1 MKKFWRWISSN
12 WQLLF
17 VVLFGG
23 FLRFYR
29 LRELTTFGGDQ
40 GIDYQFVAQMILTQK
55 LHLLGPITHVGIYL
69 GPLYYYVLIPFF
81 LLFRFDPIA
90 APFFFALVGT
100 LTVGL
105 VYVLVRMLLRS
116 DLSARLP
123 ASPEFQRGEPARQ
136 VRQGRTFADLFAFL
150 AALLYAVSPVILE
163 SSRAPSQ
170 PHLVPFFATLLL
182 ISIIRIIE
190 KKDKWWDWAAIG
202 ISLGSAIQF
211 HFLTFPLWIFVL
223 TIMAYKG
230 LTFAYAKVR
239 PCQILL
245 RFVCLMTPMIILLF
259 PWFLFELRNN
269 FFISRQILAFL
280 GTGEINASPLAM
292 PVRFLDLSWF
302 SISRLLA
309 IDSQFLT
316 VGVLVCI
323 VAGTIL
329 LWKNNLYKLLFAY
342 TVLNLFGIAL
352 YKNPF
357 SNHYISAVYPS
368 IVIIASA
375 GIISVFPKRVAALML
390 ILFIIINLVRYDPFR
405 NHGYTMP
412 EELTTS
418 AIEQISETIA
428 NDAGTARFEIASTLD
443 GDTRAQPYRYVL
455 LAAHRRPAMPVD
467 AYPDAEV
474 LYVVAKNNSQE
485 VLRNPVWEISSFG
498 PARTARQW
506 QITDSIYLYRLER
519 GANI

>member
-1 MKKFWRWISSN
+1 MKKFWHWSSSN

-69 GPLYYYVLIPFF
+69 GPLYYYLLIPFF

-100 LTVGL
+100 CTVGL
-105 VYVLVRMLLRS
+105 VYILARMVLRS
-116 DLSARLP
+116 N
-123 ASPEFQRGEPARQ
+123 
-136 VRQGRTFADLFAFL
+136 LFAFL
-150 AALLYAVSPVILE
+150 TALLYAVSPVILE

-170 PHLVPFFATLLL
+170 PHLIPFFATLLL
-182 ISIIRIIE
+182 ISMMRIIE

-202 ISLGSAIQF
+202 ISLGSTIQF
-211 HFLTFPLWIFVL
+211 HFLAFPLWIFVS
-223 TIMAYKG
+223 A
-230 LTFAYAKVR
+230 
-239 PCQILL
+239 ILFFRRDRIFWL
-245 RFVCLMTPMIILLF
+245 IVPAVILLF
-259 PWFLFELRNN
+259 PWILFEIRNN
-269 FFISRQILAFL
+269 FFISHQVLAFL

-292 PVRFLDLSWF
+292 PIRFLDLSWF
-302 SISRLLA
+302 SVSRLVA

-316 VGVLVCI
+316 IGVLVSI
-323 VAGTIL
+323 IAGTIL
-329 LWKNNLYKLLFAY
+329 LWKNNLYNLLFAY

-368 IVIIASA
+368 IVILATT
-375 GIISVFPKRVAALML
+375 GIISVFPKRVAALLL
-390 ILFIIINLVRYDPFR
+390 ILFIIINLVRDDPFR

-412 EELTTS
+412 DELTTS
-418 AIEQISETIA
+418 VIQQISATIA
-428 NDAGTARFEIASTLD
+428 SDAGTTKFEVASTLD

-455 LAAHRRPAMPVD
+455 FAVHRKPVMPVES
-467 AYPDAEV
+467 YPEAEV
-474 LYVVAKNNSQE
+474 LYVIARNNGQE
-485 VLRNPVWEISSFG
+485 ILRNPVWEISSAA
-498 PARTARQW
+498 PTRITRQW
-506 QITDSIYLYRLER
+506 QMTNSIYLYKLER
-519 GANI
+519 GTNI